1 MEQIFNPFIVKGY
14 VSEEY
19 FCDCKKETQMIL
31 DNIKNG
37 SDSTIISPRK
47 IGKTGL
53 ILHILD
59 RINRTLPP
67 FDTLYVDIFSALNL
81 DDMIRIM
88 AENILA
94 QYPVRTSL
102 GKRFLTLLKGLRTKI
117 TMDSFSGVPQ
127 VEFSF
132 TTSDDRA
139 YSLRQLLEF
148 INAQEKRMVVAIDEF
163 QQIEEFPDFRRC
175 KTAILLQHAH
185 GNSRQD

>member
-19 FCDCKKETQMIL
+19 FCDRKKETQMIL

-67 FDTLYVDIFSALNL
+67 FDTLYVDIF
-81 DDMIRIM
+81 
-88 AENILA
+88 
-94 QYPVRTSL
+94 
-102 GKRFLTLLKGLRTKI
+102 FGLE
-117 TMDSFSGVPQ
+117 S
-127 VEFSF
+127 
-132 TTSDDRA
+132 
-139 YSLRQLLEF
+139 
-148 INAQEKRMVVAIDEF
+148 
-163 QQIEEFPDFRRC
+163 
-175 KTAILLQHAH
+175 
-185 GNSRQD
+185 